1 MSGTATSEPNADT
14 QRDAS
19 MTATDMGNNN
29 TLAPDDAG
37 AANQGHGLLQVPS
50 RSSSQQKGQ
59 SANTA
64 AGQSGASA
72 GRSSTS
78 GRSKDSSNSLVEA
91 QGNGA
96 ISAAAYR
103 EGGPSTNAS
112 RSQPN
117 SPSASE
123 QKRRKKGGLLSLLGC
138 CGVSNSSNTV
148 ETDKENVHKLDKLP
162 QQPITAKSRNP
173 VAQDPHA
180 ARQSNEKPQPTTTA
194 EDHGASSASQDVIM
208 EEAEPHKTAAP
219 AVNVEPPSTPQP
231 ASGGLSSEQDDT
243 AMPDASAEESE
254 NTHAH
259 ADIESPEEPED
270 RTIPPPP
277 PPSGPGPAVATPFP
291 VTETVEE
298 PRKWLLPPITAE
310 HKGRKCLVLDLDETL
325 VHSSFKVCTSMQL
338 LVLALPANVYF

>member
-1 MSGTATSEPNADT
+1 MSGTATSLHNADA
-14 QRDAS
+14 QRDSS
-19 MTATDMGNNN
+19 MTATDMGNRN

-37 AANQGHGLLQVPS
+37 AANQGQGLLQVPS

-59 SANTA
+59 SAIAA

-78 GRSKDSSNSLVEA
+78 GRSKDSSNSLVEG

-103 EGGPSTNAS
+103 EGDPSTNPS

-123 QKRRKKGGLLSLLGC
+123 QKRRKKGGLLALLGC
-138 CGVSNSSNTV
+138 CGVSDSSNTV
-148 ETDKENVHKLDKLP
+148 EADKENVHKLDKLP

-173 VAQDPHA
+173 VAQDLHA
-180 ARQSNEKPQPTTTA
+180 VRQSNEKSQPATTA
-194 EDHGASSASQDVIM
+194 EEHGASSASQDVIM
-208 EEAEPHKTAAP
+208 EDSEPHKTAAP
-219 AVNVEPPSTPQP
+219 ALNVEPPSSPQP

-243 AMPDASAEESE
+243 VMPDAPQESGSA
-254 NTHAH
+254 HAH
-259 ADIESPEEPED
+259 ADVESPEEPED

-277 PPSGPGPAVATPFP
+277 PPAPPGSGPPVATPFP

-298 PRKWLLPPITAE
+298 LRKWLLPPIAAE

-325 VHSSFKVCTSMQL
+325 VHSSFKVCTSMQNL
-338 LVLALPANVYF
+338 GSSTPY